1 MKQMKNFK
9 QKLLTTTLASTVALG
24 GFTFLGADKA
34 DAARPGFDPKKVGGK
49 VVLTS
54 FSDAVRLV
62 PLTTA
67 DAASIRIMGMIYE
80 GLLNLDQKGEPIP
93 ALATKWT
100 YDKKSMTYTFDLRKG
115 VKWHDGKPFTADDVV
130 FSYNMYMNPKSI
142 NSYISDFK
150 TIKSVTKVNDY
161 QVKIQLKEKD
171 ALIVP
176 NIFPTSIMPKHKF
189 PKGVD
194 DYNNN
199 NKLHRNPIGTGP
211 FKFKEWKADER
222 IVVEANKSYWNGRP
236 YMDQVVTRILPD
248 ANVEAIN
255 LIKGDVDWIET
266 LTPATIAQVS
276 KDKDLKITKWDYGQF
291 DFVGFNLKKE
301 PFNDKDVRLA
311 LTYGLDRESIVS
323 KLYLGK
329 AYIASGPF
337 HPKIPQYNKSVK
349 PLPFDQK
356 KAAKILDDAG
366 WKVQNGVRTKNGKKM
381 EFEFY
386 FNNGNKVREK
396 IGLLAQQNWGKL
408 GVKVSVRGLEWSIF
422 LDKYLHGE
430 LDTYTLGWGGYD
442 ANVEHKGFFHTNG
455 IPDPAK
461 GKAGNN
467 RNRVSDPKIDKY
479 LDDYLVEEDKN
490 KRIKIYQDMHKY
502 MAENATLIWTVHP
515 MKNMGHDK
523 DLKGIK
529 TSLSTA
535 FVNLEDWYWGTAEKR
550 KKK

>member
-1 MKQMKNFK
+1 MKNFK
-9 QKLLTTTLASTVALG
+9 QKLLTTTLASSVALS
-24 GFTFLGADKA
+24 GFSFLGADKA

-67 DAASIRIMGMIYE
+67 DAPSNRIMGMIYD
-80 GLLNLDQKGEPIP
+80 GLLSANQKGEPIP
-93 ALATKWT
+93 GLATKWT
-100 YDKKSMTYTFDLRKG
+100 YDQKSMTYTFDLRKG
-115 VKWHDGKPFTADDVV
+115 VKWHDGKPFTADDVI
-130 FSYNMYMNPKSI
+130 FSYNTYMNPKSI

-161 QVKIQLKEKD
+161 QVKIQLKQKD
-171 ALIVP
+171 ALVVA
-176 NIFPTSIMPKHKF
+176 NVFTTNIMPKHKF

-194 DYNNN
+194 DYNTN

-222 IVVEANKSYWNGRP
+222 IVVEANKDYWNGRP

-248 ANVEAIN
+248 SNVEAIN
-255 LIKGDVDWIET
+255 LIKGDVDWIEA
-266 LTPATIAQVS
+266 LTPATIAQVA

-291 DFVGFNLKKE
+291 DFVGFNFKKE
-301 PFNDKDVRLA
+301 PFNDKNVRLA
-311 LTYGLDRESIVS
+311 LTYGLDRQSIVS

-337 HPKIPQYNKSVK
+337 HPLIPQYNKSVK
-349 PLPFDQK
+349 PLAFDVK
-356 KAAKILDDAG
+356 KANDLLDDAG
-366 WKVQNGVRTKNGKKM
+366 WKLQNGVRTKNGKKL
-381 EFEFY
+381 EFDFY
-386 FNNGNKVREK
+386 FNNGSKVREK
-396 IGLLAQQNWGKL
+396 IALLAQQNWAKL
-408 GVKVSVRGLEWSIF
+408 GVKVTVRSLEWSIF
-422 LDKYLHGE
+422 LDKYAAGE
-430 LDTYTLGWGGYD
+430 LDTYALGWGGYD
-442 ANVEHKGFFHTNG
+442 GNVEHKGFFHSEA

-461 GKAGNN
+461 NKPGNN
-467 RNRVSDPKIDKY
+467 RNRIDDPKIDKF
-479 LDDYLVEEDKN
+479 LDDYLVEEDRN

-502 MAENATLIWTVHP
+502 MADNATLIWTVHP

-535 FVNLEDWYWGTAEKR
+535 MFNLEDWYWGSAQKR
-550 KKK
+550 KK